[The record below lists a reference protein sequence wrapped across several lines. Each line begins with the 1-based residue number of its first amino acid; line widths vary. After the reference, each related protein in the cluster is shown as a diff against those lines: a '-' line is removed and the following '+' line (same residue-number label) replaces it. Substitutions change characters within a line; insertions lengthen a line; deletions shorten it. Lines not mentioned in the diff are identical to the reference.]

1 MYSGLLAVTNRKL
14 CERDFLEQIER
25 LAKSDIEA
33 IILREKDLDETAY
46 EALAESVLKICG
58 RYKKTCILHTFTDA
72 AIRLGCTAIHLPLP
86 VLLAQKERLTGFE
99 RIGVSVHSVEEA
111 RFAAAAGA
119 TYLMAGHIY
128 ETDCKRGLPGRG
140 LSFLKEVCENVSIPV
155 YAIGGI
161 TPERLLELK
170 VAGAAGGCIMSLA
183 MKL

>member
-25 LAKSDIEA
+25 LAESDIEG
-33 IILREKDLDETAY
+33 IILREKDLDEKAY
-46 EALAESVLKICG
+46 EKLARLVIELCE
-58 RYKKTCILHTFTDA
+58 RYQKPCILHTYINTA
-72 AIRLGCTAIHLPLP
+72 VHLGCTAIHLPLP
-86 VLLAQKERLTGFE
+86 VLLARKDELDGF
-99 RIGVSVHSVEEA
+99 RQIGVSVHSVEEA

-119 TYLMAGHIY
+119 TYLTAGHIY

-161 TPERLLELK
+161 TPEKLPEIK
-170 VAGAAGGCIMSLA
+170 AAGAAGGCIMSLA